1 MLRPD
6 GSRSHVD
13 RMGTSVQIIR
23 NILSN
28 WGAFAIGA
36 IIQFLMMPFLIHR
49 LGDTQYGIWVL
60 IISFTG
66 FLGLFDFGVSGSVV
80 KYVAEFRAK
89 KDTDG
94 LNRVCS
100 SAYYVYL
107 AAGVLA
113 FLVSIAMAVGFVQ
126 NFKIPQEEISV
137 ARWVTLIVG
146 FQIGLTLPL
155 GFFTGY
161 MRGMQRYDHVA
172 GISLVILFVRSLVI
186 VALVLMGYRLVA
198 IALVHLVSTAV
209 GGTIR
214 AVYVFRTNPD
224 LRLRLSLISR
234 DKLAMVGRYSVLIFL
249 YFMATRFIF
258 SAGSLVIGYY
268 LSAAAI
274 TLYAIPQRLVDELRV
289 VIMSTGVLQP
299 TVSHLN
305 TQGQNAKVQKLLVN
319 GTKYSMMA
327 VLPIAVAYLVV
338 GDVFISLWMGARYA
352 AACYGVLVVLT
363 CAVAANISQFTS
375 TQILQGIAKHGIT
388 AYVTIFEAAVNLA
401 LSIVLVRK
409 YGIIGVAVGTLIPM
423 VCTNLVVIP
432 WYTCRAVGLSIPR
445 FFREGLLTPCVPAII
460 FGVLL
465 SGASRVIKI
474 DNWMEFVTVL
484 VVCLACYAFSAW
496 HLCLARQERIERWKE
511 LSTAVRSGSTVIR
524 SLVLSMRSRPE
535 KSLP

>member
-1 MLRPD
+1 
-6 GSRSHVD
+6 
-13 RMGTSVQIIR
+13 MGTSVQIIR

-28 WGAFAIGA
+28 WGSFAIGA

-49 LGDTQYGIWVL
+49 LGDTQYGIWALV
-60 IISFTG
+60 ISFTG

-80 KYVAEFRAK
+80 KYVAEFKAK
-89 KDTDG
+89 KDNDG

-107 AAGVLA
+107 AAGALA
-113 FLVSIAMAVGFVQ
+113 FLVSIVMAVGFVH
-126 NFKIPQEEISV
+126 NFKIPQEEISG

-172 GISLVILFVRSLVI
+172 GISLAILFVRSLFI

-198 IALVHLVSTAV
+198 IALAHLISTMV
-209 GGTIR
+209 GGAIR
-214 AVYVFRTNPD
+214 AIYVFRTNPD
-224 LRLRLSLISR
+224 LRLRLSLITT
-234 DKLAMVGRYSVLIFL
+234 DKLAMVSRYSVLIFL
-249 YFMATRFIF
+249 YFMATRFVF

-268 LSAAAI
+268 LTAAAI
-274 TLYAIPQRLVDELRV
+274 TFYAIPQRLVDELRV

-299 TVSHLN
+299 TVSDLN
-305 TQGQNAKVQKLLVN
+305 AQGQNVKVQKVLVN

-327 VLPIAVAYLVV
+327 VLPIAVAYLAV

-363 CAVAANISQFTS
+363 CAVVANISQFTS
-375 TQILQGIAKHGIT
+375 TQILQGIAKHGST
-388 AYVTIFEAAVNLA
+388 AYVTIFEAAANLA
-401 LSIVLVRK
+401 LSIVLVKK
-409 YGIIGVAVGTLIPM
+409 YGIIGVAVGTLVPM
-423 VCTNLVVIP
+423 LCTNLVVIP

-445 FFREGLLTPCVPAII
+445 FFKEGLLRPCLPALI
-460 FGVLL
+460 FGGILY
-465 SGASRVIKI
+465 GASRMIKI
-474 DNWMEFVTVL
+474 DRWMEFITIL
-484 VVCLACYAFSAW
+484 AACLACYAFSAW
-496 HLCLARQERIERWKE
+496 HLCLARQERAERWKE
-511 LSTAVRSGSTVIR
+511 LSVAVRSGSTIIR

-535 KSLP
+535 KSMP